1 MLIAEAYCWPG
12 WPKGTCQN
20 ARSSL
25 MFVATP
31 PPQPLLG
38 RVLCWRVS
46 RARLGSL
53 PLTVCV
59 FNGCNSSRETCS
71 GQGVSSAG
79 SQQGMEDDRS
89 SLIKSA
95 WECFDSLSQ
104 GCLDFGLVP
113 IRSHVVL
120 FQCVRRCRQVMV
132 IENVAALLSKQASC
146 RDVFNYIH
154 QAGAHELGCEFVAE
168 SPDPGVCEEEYEFAL
183 VQLAAFACG
192 TTSGGLT
199 RSRSGMHKGFFTNS
213 YINDFVFE
221 SLWHFTEVLGQH
233 VSRLAQSLFGT
244 SPRPWHRVWILWGA
258 CLQGLK
264 SVIAHSE

>member
-20 ARSSL
+20 ARYSL

-53 PLTVCV
+53 TLTVCV
-59 FNGCNSSRETCS
+59 LNGCNSSCETCS

-113 IRSHVVL
+113 TCSHVVL

-154 QAGAHELGCEFVAE
+154 QAGAHELGCEFIPE
-168 SPDPGVCEEEYEFAL
+168 SPDPGGCEEEHEFAL

-192 TTSGGLT
+192 TTSGGLV
-199 RSRSGMHKGFFTNS
+199 RSRSGMHKGFLRIVTEMIS
-213 YINDFVFE
+213 
-221 SLWHFTEVLGQH
+221 SLN
-233 VSRLAQSLFGT
+233 LFGI
-244 SPRPWHRVWILWGA
+244 SLKFLGSMFRGWLRVFWGPVPGRGKGSGFCGEHA
-258 CLQGLK
+258 CT
-264 SVIAHSE
+264 V